1 MRLINNIDRFN
12 TIKVNDKLK
21 ITNGILIIEKKNYF
35 RPISRFLSGM
45 NREKIYLFIFL
56 MINEINIELERF
68 RIFKTKRS
76 HFRLEEINIRTVDE
90 YFRVFN
96 KLEKMTSS
104 INKLKE
110 TYKKDN
116 TYRRKLDLLK
126 LKLLESNPDY
136 KRLITSEIR

>member
-12 TIKVNDKLK
+12 TIRINDKLK
-21 ITNGILIIEKKNYF
+21 ITNGILIIDKKNYF
-35 RPISRFLSGM
+35 RPISRYLNGI

-56 MINEINIELERF
+56 MINDIKIELERF
-68 RIFKTKRS
+68 RIFRTKRS
-76 HFRLEEINIRTVDE
+76 QFRLEEINIRTVDE

-96 KLEKMTSS
+96 KLDKMTSS

-126 LKLLESNPDY
+126 LKLLETNPDY
-136 KRLITSEIR
+136 KKLITSEIH